1 MGITGSFLAIGRL
14 FLFIFIVLIFF
25 CLLLVISL
33 FYQSKEKKLERGIL
47 LRRFTIRI
55 LHFILGSK
63 ITVYGKEPV
72 ISGLIVSNH
81 RSYFD
86 AVVVLKDILAS
97 PIGKKEVASWP
108 LIGNVAKATGVI
120 FVNRENRNSRAET
133 LKEVSDVLK
142 NGFSIFNTPE
152 GTTHINPT
160 TINFKPGT
168 FHIAA
173 HLGVPV
179 IPIAIDYKNLDDAW
193 IGDDTFIPHFLK
205 CFSKWKTE
213 IKISYLNPIVSD
225 NAEELISLSKSQID
239 QELIRFRKD
248 WNSND

>member
-1 MGITGSFLAIGRL
+1 M
-14 FLFIFIVLIFF
+14 LI
-25 CLLLVISL
+25 ISL
-33 FYQSKEKKLERGIL
+33 FHQSKERKLERGIL
-47 LRRFTIRI
+47 LRRFTVRI

-63 ITVYGKEPV
+63 ITVYGKKPL

-97 PIGKKEVASWP
+97 PVGKKEVASWP
-108 LIGNVAKATGVI
+108 LIGKVAKATGVI

-133 LKEVSDVLK
+133 LKEVSTVLE
-142 NGFSIFNTPE
+142 NGFSIINTPE

-168 FHIAA
+168 FYIAA
-173 HLGVPV
+173 QLGVPV

-193 IGDDTFIPHFLK
+193 VGDDTFIPHFLK

-248 WNSND
+248 WDSND